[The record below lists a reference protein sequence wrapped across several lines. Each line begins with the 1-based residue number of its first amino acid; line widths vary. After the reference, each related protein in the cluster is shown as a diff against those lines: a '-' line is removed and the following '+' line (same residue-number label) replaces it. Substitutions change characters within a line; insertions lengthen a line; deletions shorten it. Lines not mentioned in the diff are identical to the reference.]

1 MRGFCSERRRGRKER
16 NDARRKP
23 KWRRRQSAAGVF
35 CGGVCAHGGTLVCQ
49 ARRLKLCK
57 RVTMSKLNPHT
68 HTSAAQGQAQRQGS
82 RGVLAVGGSRKQIM
96 INWLT
101 FYKTPALM
109 HLGRPCPLAR
119 RRSYFNS
126 SGEPFVIYE
135 NQAVA
140 LIAQLQSGS
149 RVVAAGGG
157 EGGAQRH
164 RSLSDSSLVNPPF
177 IP

>member
-1 MRGFCSERRRGRKER
+1 
-16 NDARRKP
+16 
-23 KWRRRQSAAGVF
+23 
-35 CGGVCAHGGTLVCQ
+35 
-49 ARRLKLCK
+49 
-57 RVTMSKLNPHT
+57 
-68 HTSAAQGQAQRQGS
+68 
-82 RGVLAVGGSRKQIM
+82 M

-101 FYKTPALM
+101 FYKTLALM

-149 RVVAAGGG
+149 SVVAAGGG
-157 EGGAQRH
+157 EAGAQ
-164 RSLSDSSLVNPPF
+164 
-177 IP
+177 